1 MLHLT
6 HSLAIKLTA
15 CVVGGM
21 AALFGL
27 YGYWNLRLWRKSE
40 QEITYQSADRISDTI
55 RRSIRYSM
63 LRNQREEV
71 FHIINTIGH
80 ENGISRIR
88 IFNKEGKI
96 SFSTDDQEVGQFV
109 DKNGEACY
117 ACHAQAQPL
126 ARLDRPD
133 RMRIYM
139 ARDGT
144 RVLGLIRPIENEPD
158 CSNAACHAHTGGSRV
173 LGVLD
178 TNLSLAAADL
188 AVSQHQQRVVVFT
201 GASLL
206 TVSLFSTW
214 LIWMTVYKP
223 VHRLTEGTRH
233 VAQGDLDY
241 LLPETSL
248 DEIGSL
254 AIAFNQMTLELRK
267 AQAENR
273 QWTATLEQRVQQKTA
288 ELERAYRSLTQS
300 EKMASLG
307 KLAAVVAHEINNPL
321 AGILTYSKLISR
333 LAAKQFPE
341 DQRLAEAK
349 KFLQVIEGESRR
361 CGVIVKNLLTFARQQ
376 PINPQKNDVN
386 AIVERC
392 LLLVGHQMTLQDIE
406 LSKRLAP
413 DLAPVYCDAGQVQQ
427 ALLAILMNAVEA
439 MPQGGRLDVE
449 SASDPAGRLCRVVVR
464 DQGQG
469 IPADVLPHIFE
480 PFFTTKEEGRGTGL
494 GLAIALG
501 IVQQHGGNIEVAS
514 TAEKGTTFTIL
525 LPEEPPMQIG
535 IQDSGPGDRDSRL
548 GSRAS
553 GSGTPGL
560 AEEEH
565 YL

>member
-1 MLHLT
+1 MPALMLRIR

-21 AALFGL
+21 AVLFGL
-27 YGYWNLRLWRKSE
+27 YGYWNLRLWRQSA
-40 QEITYQSADRISDTI
+40 QELTLQSADRISDTI

-63 LRNQREEV
+63 LRNEREEV

-96 SFSTDDQEVGQFV
+96 SFSTDEPEVGKFV

-126 ARLDRPD
+126 TRLDRPD
-133 RMRIYM
+133 RMRIYT

-144 RVLGLIRPIENEPD
+144 RVLGLIRPIENEAD
-158 CSNAACHAHTGGSRV
+158 CSNAACHAHTGSNRV

-188 AVSQHQQRVVVFT
+188 AAARHQRQIVVFT
-201 GASLL
+201 VVSLL
-206 TVSLFSTW
+206 IVSLFSAG
-214 LIWMTVYKP
+214 LIWATVYKP

-241 LLPETSL
+241 VLPETSR
-248 DEIGSL
+248 DEIGAL
-254 AIAFNQMTLELRK
+254 AIAFNQMTVELKK

-273 QWTATLEQRVQQKTA
+273 QWTETLEQRVLQKTA

-333 LAAKQFPE
+333 LADKPLPA

-349 KFLQVIEGESRR
+349 KYLQIIEGESRR

-376 PINPQKNDVN
+376 PINPQKNDLN
-386 AIVERC
+386 AIVDRC
-392 LLLVGHQMTLQDIE
+392 LLLVGHQMSLQEIE
-406 LSKRLAP
+406 LAKHLAP

-427 ALLAILMNAVEA
+427 ALLAILINAIEA
-439 MPQGGRLDVE
+439 MPQRGLLEVE
-449 SASDPAGRLCRVVVR
+449 STYDSAARLCRVVVR
-464 DQGQG
+464 DHGQG
-469 IPADVLPHIFE
+469 IPEDRLPHIFE

-501 IVQQHGGNIEVAS
+501 IVHQHGGNIEVTS
-514 TAEKGTTFTIL
+514 VREKGAAFTVL
-525 LPEEPPMQIG
+525 LPEEPPVG
-535 IQDSGPGDRDSRL
+535 V
-548 GSRAS
+548 RA
-553 GSGTPGL
+553 
-560 AEEEH
+560 A
-565 YL
+565 